1 MLSHVANRNG
11 FYYHNQDMENQRK
24 ANFLIVVFVL
34 SMHVLLFWAIAIH
47 SQKIDIDTKIQSL
60 SFVDLGMSGHLATPD
75 VAPSSPTK
83 QPVVQKQIIKVSATN
98 KVMSDKSIIK
108 PVASIKRQSEFSVNP
123 TKEDK
128 PKLIPTTAK
137 PSLIKPT
144 SENNS
149 SASIS
154 SNNEGKS
161 DSISTSNKNNADQA
175 GGSLVVPKDY
185 QGGYLAALRP
195 VYPPESMNNGEEGVV
210 GITVSVSADGKPLDV
225 AISKSSGFSRLDRSA
240 KQAVLK
246 YRFKPATRGGIP
258 IPYKYH
264 FNVAFRM
271 PN

>member
-1 MLSHVANRNG
+1 
-11 FYYHNQDMENQRK
+11 MENQRK
-24 ANFLIVVFVL
+24 TNFLIVVFVL

-60 SFVDLGMSGHLATPD
+60 SFVDLGVSGHQTTPD
-75 VAPSSPTK
+75 VESSSPTK
-83 QPVVQKQIIKVSATN
+83 QPVVQKQIMKVSAAK
-98 KVMSDKSIIK
+98 KVISEKSLIK
-108 PVASIKRQSEFSVNP
+108 PVASIKRQSEFSVSP
-123 TKEDK
+123 PKEDR

-144 SENNS
+144 SESNS
-149 SASIS
+149 SS
-154 SNNEGKS
+154 SSSSNEGKS
-161 DSISTSNKNNADQA
+161 DSTYTSNKNNADQA